1 MADNKFLDQQGLSTL
16 WSRIGEVYARV
27 RRDSAQNYSNSF
39 VPINREICFV
49 DTADRKLRA
58 KIGDGVTSWQNLP
71 YADEYLLEEIDGV
84 ILNGYY
90 LNGKFYTDSTYQ
102 TELTKS
108 INKIYI
114 DKNSRTLYHYDGTQ
128 FISVNETLP
137 NATDNVAGIMKLYQD
152 AGQNIDGTMSQ
163 KAVTDG
169 VQSISFAV
177 DENDSECLILDLPW
191 D

>member
-27 RRDSAQNYSNSF
+27 RRDFEYNYSDTF
-39 VPINREICFV
+39 IPIDREICLV
-49 DTADRKLRA
+49 DTNRNKLRA
-58 KIGDGVTSWQNLP
+58 KVGDGATQWKDLP
-71 YADEYLLEEIDGV
+71 YTDEYLLEEIDSV
-84 ILNGYY
+84 VLNGYY

-102 TELTKS
+102 IELEKNV
-108 INKIYI
+108 NKIYI
-114 DKNSRTLYHYDGTQ
+114 DKNSNVFYLYDGTK
-128 FISVNETLP
+128 FVSVNETLP
-137 NATDNVAGIMKLYQD
+137 TATDVLPGIMKLYQN

-169 VQSISFAV
+169 VQSISFTV
-177 DENDSECLILDLPW
+177 DENDNECLVLDLPW